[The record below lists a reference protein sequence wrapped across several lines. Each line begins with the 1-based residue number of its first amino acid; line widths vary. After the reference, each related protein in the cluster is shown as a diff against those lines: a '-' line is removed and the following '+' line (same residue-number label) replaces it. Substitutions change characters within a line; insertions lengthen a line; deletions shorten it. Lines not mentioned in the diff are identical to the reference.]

1 MGLKTF
7 IRNWLK
13 VKKCDSQDNYNRCI
27 CDKTVFFAPESTIQ
41 SGNGKESIIIGAHT
55 ECCGYLLT
63 YVEGGLLKIGKNCR
77 IGSNT
82 HIIALDKI
90 ELGDNVTISWD
101 CNIIDNISH
110 PINPYERRKHLSR
123 LTFSQVSLDLLKA
136 KPIKICDDAW
146 IGCNCV
152 ILKGVTIGEAAIVG
166 AGSVVTHDV
175 EPWTI
180 VAGNPAKVIKRIE
193 H

>member
-13 VKKCDSQDNYNRCI
+13 VERCDNYLNNYKKCLCNKTVIFKAKSSVESYNGKDSVIIN
-27 CDKTVFFAPESTIQ
+27 DKTTILG
-41 SGNGKESIIIGAHT
+41 SILTASFGGKVIIGHDCHIG
-55 ECCGYLLT
+55 ENS
-63 YVEGGLLKIGKNCR
+63 KIWSAC
-77 IGSNT
+77 
-82 HIIALDKI
+82 KI
-90 ELGDNVTISWD
+90 EIGNYVKIAHNTT
-101 CNIIDNISH
+101 IIDNNSH
-110 PINPYERRKHLSR
+110 PINPYKRRNECLEK
-123 LTFSQVSLDLLKA
+123 DLLNLLSP

-146 IGCNCV
+146 IGANCV

-193 H
+193 HKL

>member
-1 MGLKTF
+1 MGH
-7 IRNWLK
+7 N
-13 VKKCDSQDNYNRCI
+13 C
-27 CDKTVFFAPESTIQ
+27 
-41 SGNGKESIIIGAHT
+41 
-55 ECCGYLLT
+55 
-63 YVEGGLLKIGKNCR
+63 YVGKNSSVR
-77 IGSNT
+77 SASKIKLGNHVLIAHNTNVFDNNT
-82 HIIALDKI
+82 HPIDPIKRRI
-90 ELGDNVTISWD
+90 HMTD
-101 CNIIDNISH
+101 CTSDEYNIN
-110 PINPYERRKHLSR
+110 
-123 LTFSQVSLDLLKA
+123 LLQP

-175 EPWTI
+175 EPYTI